1 MLVVEEEEDEDDA
14 CALLL
19 FLAGVVVVVV
29 VVPTLGETM
38 MIPSFGGIN
47 SKLSMVTLLSFS
59 STIISQ
65 NLKGMKEGEGSC
77 LLMPLSANRKTST
90 LFAVDIFCDPRS
102 DMLEAKLRINTKIVL
117 F

>member
-1 MLVVEEEEDEDDA
+1 MEGKSV
-14 CALLL
+14 L
-19 FLAGVVVVVV
+19 FKKFADIDSIDLEIDSIDVDKFINCVQV
-29 VVPTLGETM
+29 LE
-38 MIPSFGGIN
+38 PSFGGIN

-90 LFAVDIFCDPRS
+90 LFCGRYF
-102 DMLEAKLRINTKIVL
+102 L
-117 F
+117 